1 MFKKDV
7 SNQING
13 ENVVHLCLVVSS
25 RPEMGKNS
33 FVDDIFKHFRLEKD
47 MKKSHFLVLT
57 ISRVTNLHIAQ
68 L

>member
-1 MFKKDV
+1 M
-7 SNQING
+7 SNQTDG
-13 ENVVHLCLVVSS
+13 ENVRLSPVASS
-25 RPEMGKNS
+25 RPEMGENS
-33 FVDDIFKHFRLEKD
+33 FMDDIFKHFRLEKD